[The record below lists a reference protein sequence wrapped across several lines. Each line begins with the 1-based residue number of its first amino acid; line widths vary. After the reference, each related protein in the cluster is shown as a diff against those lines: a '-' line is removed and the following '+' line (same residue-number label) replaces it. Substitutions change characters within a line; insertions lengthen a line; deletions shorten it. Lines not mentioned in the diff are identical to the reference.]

1 MTASTRRNGKYILLR
16 VLFMGLALIAIAWL
30 VTRQIYQKT
39 DTETDTLRRIRERG
53 YLVAATDRN
62 TLNYFLYKGVP
73 MGYQLDLLES
83 FADYLGVPLKILA
96 CDDVSRADVYL
107 RYHAADLVALNLPVP
122 ASNRDYYRSSD
133 PFGETRLVLVQRR
146 KGALAGDTAS
156 PVQNLKHFPHDTVFI
171 RRNPYLAAHYHYFY
185 RKTWRRAIL
194 AELPG
199 VSQEELIR
207 RVSTGKIRFALCQEN
222 VAMACHRFYRNLDLT
237 VIAFPLFS
245 YGWYTGPRSDSLRTE
260 LNAWLK
266 ETRSSQELKQT
277 YLEYF
282 GNQQVAGYFQSP
294 YFSVTGNKLSPFDG
308 AIRQSSRIIR
318 WDWRLV
324 ASVIYQESNFLPGL
338 TSARNASGLMQL
350 MPDIASR
357 FGADSGSSSSR
368 QIAAGVR
375 YLKYISSQLPD
386 SITHPFERICF
397 TLASYNVGIG
407 KVMAARDK

>member
-1 MTASTRRNGKYILLR
+1 
-16 VLFMGLALIAIAWL
+16 
-30 VTRQIYQKT
+30 
-39 DTETDTLRRIRERG
+39 
-53 YLVAATDRN
+53 
-62 TLNYFLYKGVP
+62 
-73 MGYQLDLLES
+73 
-83 FADYLGVPLKILA
+83 
-96 CDDVSRADVYL
+96 
-107 RYHAADLVALNLPVP
+107 
-122 ASNRDYYRSSD
+122 
-133 PFGETRLVLVQRR
+133 
-146 KGALAGDTAS
+146 
-156 PVQNLKHFPHDTVFI
+156 
-171 RRNPYLAAHYHYFY
+171 
-185 RKTWRRAIL
+185 
-194 AELPG
+194 
-199 VSQEELIR
+199 
-207 RVSTGKIRFALCQEN
+207 
-222 VAMACHRFYRNLDLT
+222 MACHRFYRNLDLT

-350 MPDIASR
+350 MPEIASR
-357 FGADSGSSSSR
+357 FGVDSGSSSSR

-375 YLKYISSQLPD
+375 YLKYIDSQLPD

-407 KVMAARDK
+407 KVMAARDKAGQYGKDRNRWNGHVDYYLLRRSKKEPVARPDTVDGQPADYRTEGFVDDIITRFNHYRNLVK